1 MVFVFFIYGL
11 AFFILGFAI
20 LLYPK
25 RSSKFELAGHVHL
38 IAGFGILHGINE
50 WIDMFILLNKPA
62 AIASLEIARLL
73 ILPASFLFLLFFGF
87 RIIATHKKMH
97 QLFKWLPAVLLIIIW
112 SILLIAGRPALFLKW
127 DILSRYLFCLPG
139 AFLTAYALTLNIP
152 EFKKNELTIA
162 IRNIKLAA
170 IVFFC
175 YSILAGLIVPP
186 ADFFPASVLNYPAF
200 TAAIGLPVQLFRAL
214 CAVIAAY
221 SMIRVLSIFN
231 WEAQQ
236 AIRETEL
243 RFSSIAAGAPVI
255 LFIGNKN
262 RQITFVEGKGLN
274 SIGITAKEVLERS
287 VDDVFVQSPQLQND
301 CRRAIEGQEN
311 ASIVTINNIIFEASC
326 SPLREQH
333 GDSGRIYGFIGV
345 LVDIT
350 QRIKARIELDKY
362 RDELIKTKHLASLGT
377 LSATMTQQLDK
388 PLGVARVLLE
398 RAMSE
403 ISKKPVN
410 EDLAGKWLK
419 GCFDEVSRAV
429 SAIEHFYAAAHITP
443 KLHAEPV
450 DLYQIVQRIIAVFSD
465 RADKVMLKLLATD
478 LDIVPYLRMSSREL
492 EQIFFIMIQN
502 AIETADGK
510 RMHQLKISCR
520 EENGRILLTF
530 ADDCGGIAAENLEK
544 VFEPFS
550 ILKADGRNMNFELAI
565 VKRLVTAYN
574 GDIRVESEYGK
585 GTTFYLTLPIE

>member
-25 RSSKFELAGHVHL
+25 RSSKFELAGHVNL
-38 IAGFGILHGINE
+38 IAGFGIFHGINE
-50 WIDMFILLNKPA
+50 WIDMFVLINKPA
-62 AIASLEIARLL
+62 TITALEIGRLF
-73 ILPASFLFLLFFGF
+73 ILPVSFLFLLFFGC
-87 RIIATHKKMH
+87 RILAIHKKYR
-97 QLFKWLPAVLLIIIW
+97 LFKWLPAVLVILW
-112 SILLIAGRPALFLKW
+112 SILLIAGRHDIFLTGG
-127 DILSRYLFCLPG
+127 ILSRYLFCFPG
-139 AFLTAYALTLNIP
+139 AFLTAYALSLNVP

-170 IVFFC
+170 AAFFA

-200 TAAIGLPVQLFRAL
+200 TAAIGVPIQLFRAL
-214 CAVIAAY
+214 CAIITAY

-236 AIRETEL
+236 ALRETEL

-255 LFIGNKN
+255 LFIGNNN
-262 RQITFVEGKGLN
+262 RQITFIEGKSLN
-274 SIGITAKEVLERS
+274 TIGIAAKEVLGRS
-287 VDDVFVQSPQLQND
+287 VDEIFAKSPQLQND
-301 CRRAIEGQEN
+301 CGRAIEGQEN
-311 ASIVTINNIIFEASC
+311 VSIVIINNLIFEASC

-333 GDSGRIYGFIGV
+333 GNTNRIYGFIGV

-350 QRIKARIELDKY
+350 QRMQVKMELDKY

-377 LSATMTQQLDK
+377 MSATMAQELDK

-403 ISKKPVN
+403 ISKKPLN
-410 EDLAGKWLK
+410 EELAGKWLK
-419 GCFDEVSRAV
+419 GSWDEVLRAA

-443 KLHAEPV
+443 KLQAEPV
-450 DLYQIVQRIIAVFSD
+450 DLYQIVQRIIAIFSD
-465 RADKVMLKLLATD
+465 RADKAMLKLLATD
-478 LDIVPYLRMSSREL
+478 MDIVPYLRISSREL

-502 AIETADGK
+502 VIETADGK
-510 RMHQLKISCR
+510 RTHQLIISCR

-530 ADDCGGIAAENLEK
+530 ADDCGGIAAKNIGQ

-550 ILKADGRNMNFELAI
+550 ILKTDGKDMGFELAI
-565 VKRLVTAYN
+565 VKRIVTAYN

-585 GTTFYLTLPIE
+585 ETTFYLTLPIE